1 MTRFSADRRGLR
13 VLSALL
19 LAAIVVPA
27 FNTHPEPALHGRGL
41 ALLVALVALATAL
54 VWVLR
59 VETAPLAASVLAV
72 IVLAAAGAV
81 IAGTQ
86 PKGAGELGL
95 SLAAFVA
102 GRRLEPRAAVGL
114 VAALAV
120 GTGVTMGLS
129 GHSATNVAISLLLAA
144 LLLLMALLYRRLE
157 EAVDREAEVAA
168 LGERSRIARELHD
181 VLAHSLSG
189 LALQLESARL
199 MAQRDGVSSELQ
211 ATLDRSRRLA
221 EEGLGEARRAVGA
234 LRGDALPGVE
244 DLGELVRAWADDH
257 GVAAAYRE
265 EGAPRSVPAEAGLV
279 LYRAAQEALTNVA
292 RHGRA
297 QRADVLLRYEPR
309 DTRLIVADHGPAGA
323 SGPLSDV
330 GSGYGLTAMRER
342 AEQLGGTVEA
352 GPTEDGFRVEVALP
366 A

>member
-27 FNTHPEPALHGRGL
+27 ASTHPRPGLHDGGL
-41 ALLVALVALATAL
+41 ALLVALVI
-54 VWVLR
+54 
-59 VETAPLAASVLAV
+59 LAAALGYVVRVDDAPQAASLLAV
-72 IVLAAAGAV
+72 VALGVAGAV
-81 IAGTQ
+81 IAGVQ
-86 PKGAGELGL
+86 PQGAGELGL

-102 GRRLEPRAAVGL
+102 GRRLEPRIAIPLVG
-114 VAALAV
+114 ALAA
-120 GTGVTMGLS
+120 GTGVTMALT
-129 GHSATNVAISLLLAA
+129 GHSATSIAISMLLAA
-144 LLLLMALLYRRLE
+144 LLLQMALLYRRLE
-157 EAVDREAEVAA
+157 AALATEAEVAT
-168 LGERSRIARELHD
+168 LNERSRIARELHD

-199 MAQRDGVSSELQ
+199 MAQRDGVAPELQ

-234 LRGDALPGVE
+234 LRGDALPGVG
-244 DLGELVRAWADDH
+244 DLDELVRSWADDH
-257 GVAAAYRE
+257 GVPAAFRVEGNRRE
-265 EGAPRSVPAEAGLV
+265 VAADAGFV

-297 QRADVLLRYEPR
+297 ERADVLLRYEPH
-309 DTRLIVADHGPAGA
+309 DTRLVVADHGAGGA
-323 SGPLSDV
+323 GPLTGV
-330 GSGYGLTAMRER
+330 GGGYGLTAMRER
-342 AEQLGGTVEA
+342 AAQLGGTVQA
-352 GPTEDGFRVEVALP
+352 GATDDGFRVEVALP